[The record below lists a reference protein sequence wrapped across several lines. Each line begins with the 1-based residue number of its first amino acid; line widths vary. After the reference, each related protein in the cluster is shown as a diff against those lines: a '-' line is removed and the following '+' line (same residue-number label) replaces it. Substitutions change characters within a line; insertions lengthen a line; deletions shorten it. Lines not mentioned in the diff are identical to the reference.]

1 MSSDQNSSAAD
12 WVVDGVEGLALWA
25 RADRVLPGGGIY
37 LSRSARF
44 AGEGV
49 LPGFVRDAMGCRVV
63 DADGR
68 KYIDFICANGPNLL
82 GYGHPA
88 VQEAFLEQ
96 ARRPASMNFFS
107 PSMIELAEQLVERHP
122 GQDWAVLAKTGS
134 EVVTLACRVARK
146 ATGRSLIVAFNQA
159 YHGSDAELSPWPP
172 PGVPSSRLDDIVRLP
187 WNDAPALEEF
197 CRDHSG
203 KIAGVLFNALDQNSF
218 QPTRFAEP
226 GFVRAI
232 AEAGRKTGA
241 ALILDD
247 VRQGFRMNPR
257 GSHHALGIDPDLLCL
272 GKGLG
277 NGYSVSALL
286 GRDALREGARGIM
299 FTSSLHFEQ
308 PPMQAAMATLQAY
321 DREDAFGAMTRAGSR
336 LRAGIEAAA
345 VETGHAIDFSG
356 PPAMPT
362 LLFEDDPD
370 HSRGMWFS
378 REAARRGVL
387 IHPGLNGFLCA
398 AHDDES
404 IDEALFAVEEAL
416 AATPL
421 PAG

>member
-1 MSSDQNSSAAD
+1 MAD
-12 WVVDGVEGLALWA
+12 AVDGPEGLALWA
-25 RADRVLPGGGIY
+25 RAERVLPGGGVY
-37 LSRSARF
+37 LSRSGRF

-49 LPGFVRDAMGCRVV
+49 LPGFVCDAMGCRVV

-88 VQEAFLEQ
+88 VQEAFLKQ
-96 ARRPASMNFFS
+96 AQKPASMNFFS
-107 PSMIELAEQLVERHP
+107 PGMVELAERLVERHS

-172 PGVPSSRLDDIVRLP
+172 PGVPSTRLDDIVRLP

-203 KIAGVLFNALDQNSF
+203 EIAGVLFNALDQNSF

-226 GFVRAI
+226 AFVRAI
-232 AEAGRKTGA
+232 IDAGQKTGA

-247 VRQGFRMNPR
+247 VRQGFRMDPR
-257 GSHHALGIDPDLLCL
+257 GSHRALGVDPDLLCL

-286 GRDALREGARGIM
+286 GREALRAGARGIM

-308 PPMQAAMATLQAY
+308 PPMQAAMATLDAY
-321 DREDAFGAMTRAGSR
+321 DREGAFDAMNRAGLR
-336 LRAGIEAAA
+336 LREGLLAAA
-345 VETGHAIDFSG
+345 SATGHVIQSSG
-356 PPAMPT
+356 PPSMPT
-362 LLFEDDPD
+362 VLFEDDPD
-370 HSRGMWFS
+370 HSRGIRFS

-404 IDEALFAVEEAL
+404 IDEALVAVEAAL

-421 PAG
+421 RQD

>member
-1 MSSDQNSSAAD
+1 MSPKDEFSPVEWTAD
-12 WVVDGVEGLALWA
+12 GPEGRTLWT

-49 LPGFVRDAMGCRVV
+49 LPGFVRDAQGCRVV
-63 DADGR
+63 DIDGR
-68 KYIDFICANGPNLL
+68 EYIDFICANGPNLL

-96 ARRPASMNFFS
+96 AQRPASMNFFS
-107 PSMIELAEQLVERHP
+107 PAMVELAELLVERHP
-122 GQDWAVLAKTGS
+122 GHAWAVLAKTGS
-134 EVVTLACRVARK
+134 EAVTLACRVARK
-146 ATGRSLIVAFNQA
+146 ATGRSLIVAFDQA

-172 PGVPSSRLDDIVRLP
+172 PGTPPTRLDHVVRLP
-187 WNDAPALEEF
+187 WNDISALEEIGEA
-197 CRDHSG
+197 RSG
-203 KIAGVLFNALDQNSF
+203 EIAGILFNALDQNSF
-218 QPTRFAEP
+218 QPTQFATP
-226 GFVRAI
+226 AFVRAI
-232 AEAGRKTGA
+232 EEARRRTGA

-247 VRQGFRMNPR
+247 VRQGFRMDPR
-257 GSHHALGIDPDLLCL
+257 GSHHALGLEPDLLCL

-286 GRDALREGARGIM
+286 GREALRDGARGIM

-308 PPMQAAMATLQAY
+308 PPMRAAMATLRAY
-321 DREDAFGAMTRAGSR
+321 DSEGAFDAMTRAGLR
-336 LRAGIEAAA
+336 LREGFKAAA
-345 VETGHAIDFSG
+345 RATGHAIDYSG
-356 PPAMPT
+356 PPSMPT
-362 LLFEDDPD
+362 VLFENDPD
-370 HSRGMWFS
+370 HSRGIQFS

-404 IDEALFAVEEAL
+404 IDEALVAIEAAL
-416 AATPL
+416 EATSL
-421 PAG
+421 SVD